1 MSVISMKQLLE
12 AGVHFGHQTQKWNP
26 KMKPYIYTSRQNVH
40 ILNLEKTTVLIDKA
54 YEFVRNQV
62 AMGKKVLFVGTK
74 KQAEEAVKTE
84 SARCGMFYVNSRWL
98 GGTLT
103 NFETIRSRVDRMNKL
118 YQMEKVGE
126 FAYLPKK
133 EVIKLMDERDKLERY
148 LRGIA
153 DMTSLPGLMIVVD
166 SKKEHIAVKEAR
178 KLGIPVV
185 GIIDTNCDPDDV
197 DVIIPAN
204 DDAIRSV
211 TLIVTALA
219 DAVIEAKE
227 GVELRSRGTGESV
240 SMKDAIAEKEIM
252 KNAEEKDAEE
262 EVEEVEKPKAKKA
275 KTETEGETK

>member
-1 MSVISMKQLLE
+1 MKQLLE

-26 KMKPYIYTSRQNVH
+26 KMKPFIFTARQNVH

-54 YEFVRNQV
+54 YEFIRNQV
-62 AMGKKVLFVGTK
+62 AQGKKVLFVGTK

-84 SARCGMFYVNSRWL
+84 ALRCGMFYVNSRWL

-118 YQMEKVGE
+118 HQMEKVGE

-133 EVIKLMDERDKLERY
+133 EVIKLLDERDKLEKN
-148 LRGIA
+148 LRGVA
-153 DMTSLPGLMIVVD
+153 EMTMLPGIMVVVD
-166 SKKEHIAVKEAR
+166 SKKEKIAIQEAR

-227 GVELRSRGTGESV
+227 GVELRSRGKDESV
-240 SMKDAIAEKEIM
+240 SMSEAIDAKAIM
-252 KNAEEKDAEE
+252 ENAEAKDVEVMIDE
-262 EVEEVEKPKAKKA
+262 EVTKKPKAKKDSA
-275 KTETEGETK
+275 DEASS

>member
-26 KMKPYIYTSRQNVH
+26 KMKPYIYTARQNVH

-54 YEFVRNQV
+54 YEFIRNQV

-84 SARCGMFYVNSRWL
+84 AARCGMFYVNSRWL

-153 DMTSLPGLMIVVD
+153 DMTSLPGVMVVVD
-166 SKKEHIAVKEAR
+166 SKKEQIAVKEAR

-240 SMKDAIAEKEIM
+240 SMSDAIAEKEIM
-252 KNAEEKDAEE
+252 QNAEEKDVEE
-262 EVEEVEKPKAKKA
+262 EVVEEEKPKAKK
-275 KTETEGETK
+275 KKDETEGETK